1 MSVLQADLPGG
12 PIGRDIDYGTADFQ
26 RITEILHEV
35 SGIRMPPTNE
45 ALVFSRLSR
54 RVRELGMSRFCD
66 YVDHVQAARNADE
79 REAMVEALTTNT
91 TRFFREGYH
100 FDTLAEALLPDLVQK
115 ARAGGRVRLWS
126 AGCSTGEEAYSIAA
140 VVLKQFA
147 EAGKCDFRILASDI
161 SRRVLAV
168 AERAEYPAD
177 SAEAITPEL
186 AALMFERGGEK
197 LRIRPA
203 LRELVSFRY
212 MNFMEPWPVTGP
224 FDAIFCRNVMIYME
238 DDVQAR
244 VWSGLASVLAPGGTL
259 FIGHSERIG
268 PELKDRLQMVG
279 KTTFRRV

>member
-1 MSVLQADLPGG
+1 M
-12 PIGRDIDYGTADFQ
+12 
-26 RITEILHEV
+26 
-35 SGIRMPPTNE
+35 
-45 ALVFSRLSR
+45 
-54 RVRELGMSRFCD
+54 
-66 YVDHVQAARNADE
+66 
-79 REAMVEALTTNT
+79 
-91 TRFFREGYH
+91 
-100 FDTLAEALLPDLVQK
+100 
-115 ARAGGRVRLWS
+115 RLWS

-140 VVLKQFA
+140 VVLKHFA
-147 EAGKCDFRILASDI
+147 EAGRHDLRILATDI

-177 SAEAITPEL
+177 RAEAITPEL

-244 VWSGLASVLAPGGTL
+244 VWAGLASVLAPGGTL
-259 FIGHSERIG
+259 FTGHSERIG
-268 PELKDRLQMVG
+268 PELKGSLQMVG

>member
-1 MSVLQADLPGG
+1 MLQADLPGG

-115 ARAGGRVRLWS
+115 ARAGARAALVGRLLD
-126 AGCSTGEEAYSIAA
+126 GEEAYSIAA
-140 VVLKQFA
+140 VVLKHFA
-147 EAGKCDFRILASDI
+147 EAGRHDLRILATDI

-177 SAEAITPEL
+177 RAEAITPEL

-244 VWSGLASVLAPGGTL
+244 VWAGLASVLAPGGTL
-259 FIGHSERIG
+259 FTGHSERIG
-268 PELKDRLQMVG
+268 PELKGSLQMVG